1 MGELVSYSEEGHG
14 GCVLVHP
21 SMSKT
26 EFARGGAVQGICRA
40 GLYLQYCFLRAKQM
54 QDTARHISQ
63 PISFKRTLKRTRMSK
78 ILAMNKGTCVA
89 GDTRATCHLH
99 TRRFS
104 RIPILNFSLNPIPPV
119 FWGSVMRKTF
129 LKHDSRFP
137 PFRWKQGF
145 HLRDLVPVSAFQCST
160 GIPGGINI

>member
-1 MGELVSYSEEGHG
+1 MCFGSSL
-14 GCVLVHP
+14 CVKNEFGSRGTSC
-21 SMSKT
+21 SMHLQ
-26 EFARGGAVQGICRA
+26 GGAVASVLLPTCQANVR
-40 GLYLQYCFLRAKQM
+40 FRS
-54 QDTARHISQ
+54 TFHSQ
-63 PISFKRTLKRTRMSK
+63 SASKRTLKRTRMSR
-78 ILAMNKGTCVA
+78 ILAMNKGTHVA

-99 TRRFS
+99 TLRLS